1 MFVNETVHTQRKQ
14 KKNSAPLTLLRM
26 RKKYEGG
33 DNLVLALCS
42 VHFAGD
48 VSCNA
53 VSDGFALDGGYFTD
67 NSLVVLEVS
76 IEACR
81 VLF

>member
-1 MFVNETVHTQRKQ
+1 M
-14 KKNSAPLTLLRM
+14 
-26 RKKYEGG
+26 
-33 DNLVLALCS
+33 LALCS

-53 VSDGFALDGGYFTD
+53 VSDGLALDGGDFTD